1 VNPLSSGLSWTQ
13 ALVSPLTLIL
23 AAFYGILF
31 PNHLIAAYS
40 NFRLWESTG
49 SVIGYVISSQLCT
62 STKLLIL
69 MGVMCVGCVG

>member
-1 VNPLSSGLSWTQ
+1 MLSELFT
-13 ALVSPLTLIL
+13 I

-62 STKLLIL
+62 STKLIIL
-69 MGVMCVGCVG
+69 MCVMLLGCAG

>member
-1 VNPLSSGLSWTQ
+1 MHSDGFYSEICAVLL
-13 ALVSPLTLIL
+13 
-23 AAFYGILF
+23 AFYGILF

-62 STKLLIL
+62 STKLTIL
-69 MGVMCVGCVG
+69 MCVMVVGCIG